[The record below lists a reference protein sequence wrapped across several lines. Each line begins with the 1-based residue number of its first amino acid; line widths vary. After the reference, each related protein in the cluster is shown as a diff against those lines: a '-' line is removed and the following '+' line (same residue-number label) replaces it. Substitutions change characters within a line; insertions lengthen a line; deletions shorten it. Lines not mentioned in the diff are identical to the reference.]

1 MQPLSIYPTIK
12 IRILSVSNDKLIVNK
27 NDKAGGLSVMNFKII
42 NRGFRLI
49 SLPILLASCGLNPQ
63 NAEIG
68 LDETLPEAKATVY
81 QKAIDQLGMMSTI
94 YTEAPLK
101 IMTKDILDNT
111 GTSVATSAEIPR
123 DITEMVKSTLNGIG
137 GNILYIP
144 YEPEFMLNTANTGY
158 SDYGDKIL
166 PQVILSGGITEFD
179 RGLVTKGDSFDVDV
193 EIGKDY
199 GLNFSDSDKSSLAS
213 VTLDFNLIDFKTF
226 TGIPRIQAVNGIK
239 LHKATREDSIG
250 FTIKS
255 VTFGARGEIKKV
267 QGRHAAV
274 RLLVQ
279 LSMLQMIGRYQKLP
293 YWRLIPGAAVD
304 DVVID
309 QVLAD
314 YYAMTPS
321 QQLTKVQE
329 LLYLQGYNVT
339 PSGQND
345 SSTQNALQNFVKK
358 QGLHSS
364 NLDQNLYLELYK
376 SIPINAATRQL
387 RKNLRTPVTLAKIE
401 NPNIVEPA
409 PANKQASGAAT
420 APVKAESSGKV
431 LLSTNKSEYR
441 IGESLKIN
449 FSVTEPMY
457 VRIVVI
463 NSKGKIDTL
472 FPNVYQTDNYCLPGK
487 NYSIPFPGADFA
499 LNIGGPAGV
508 DKLRA
513 VASSKP
519 IPADSLY
526 FNPDGQFDESRMTGY
541 MTRAASEYVIR

>member
-1 MQPLSIYPTIK
+1 ML
-12 IRILSVSNDKLIVNK
+12 KLE
-27 NDKAGGLSVMNFKII
+27 GSVMNFKII
-42 NRGFRLI
+42 NRGFRLV

-81 QKAIDQLGMMSTI
+81 QKAVDQLGMMSTI
-94 YTEAPLK
+94 YSDIPLK
-101 IMTKDILDNT
+101 VMTKDILDNT

-179 RGLVTKGDSFDVDV
+179 RGLVTKGDSFDIDV

-239 LHKATREDSIG
+239 LHKATKEDSIG

-293 YWRLIPGAAVD
+293 YWRLIPGAVVD

-345 SSTQNALQNFVKK
+345 SSTQNALQNFAKK
-358 QGLHSS
+358 KGLHSS
-364 NLDQNLYLELYK
+364 QIDQNLYLELYN

-387 RKNLRTPVTLAKIE
+387 RKNLRNPVMLT
-401 NPNIVEPA
+401 
-409 PANKQASGAAT
+409 
-420 APVKAESSGKV
+420 KAESPKINEPIPTQKQESIVNATTGGRL

-463 NSKGKIDTL
+463 NSQGKIDTL

-513 VASSKP
+513 VASSTP